1 MRYHSFFAPFIID
14 LIEQKRALGYKYESE
29 TNILRRFDVFCLDNY
44 SNKKILD
51 RDLMM
56 AWAKKRIGE
65 KEATTQNRITPVKE
79 LAKYMVRLGLEAFI
93 LPKGMMPRVERYVPH
108 IYTKQE
114 LKQIFFQTDQCH
126 YCCEVPYRH
135 LVMPVFFRLLYCTGM
150 RLSEARL
157 LKNMD
162 VDLTKGVITL
172 INTKLGKHRQLPISR
187 EMLERLRIFHH
198 SVHCLSQPEDWFFP
212 GYQGKPMTLGNVEK
226 NLRKFLWQ
234 ARISHGGR
242 GKGPR
247 VHDLRHTFAVNCL
260 HKWVL
265 EEKDLNAYLPV
276 LQAYLGHVSLSDTAY
291 YLHLTSDVFPDIT
304 KKLEETFIDVIP
316 KVGGTYESY

>member
-1 MRYHSFFAPFIID
+1 MGYHSFFAPFIIG
-14 LIEQKRALGYKYESE
+14 LIEQKRALGYKYDSE
-29 TNILRRFDVFCLDNY
+29 TNILRRFDVFCLNNY
-44 SNKKILD
+44 SNKKMLD

-56 AWAKKRIGE
+56 AWAKKRVEE
-65 KEATTQNRITPVKE
+65 KQATTQNRITPVKE
-79 LAKYMVRLGLEAFI
+79 LAKYMVRLGIEAFI

-126 YCCEVPYRH
+126 YCYEVPYRH

-172 INTKLGKHRQLPISR
+172 TNTKLGKHRQLPVSQ
-187 EMLERLRIFHH
+187 EMLERLRNFHQ
-198 SVHCLSQPEDWFFP
+198 SVHFLSQPGDWFFP

-242 GKGPR
+242 GKVPR

-276 LQAYLGHVSLSDTAY
+276 LQTYLGHVSLSDTAY
-291 YLHLTSDVFPDIT
+291 YLHLTADVFPDIT
-304 KKLEETFIDVIP
+304 KKMEETFIDVTP
-316 KVGGTYESY
+316 EVGGKYASY